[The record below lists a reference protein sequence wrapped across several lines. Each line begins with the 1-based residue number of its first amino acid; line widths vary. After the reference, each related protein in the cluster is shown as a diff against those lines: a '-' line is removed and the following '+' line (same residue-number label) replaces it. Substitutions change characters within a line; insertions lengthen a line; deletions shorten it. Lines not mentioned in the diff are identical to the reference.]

1 MNKELQQVI
10 IMELNFENKEDS
22 QRIRNKVTSTS
33 KSSKGQFQSVALTFK
48 VLNFKSLRQ
57 KSLPM
62 NFESSFR
69 KVESVKFEM
78 KARIESKKAHF

>member
-1 MNKELQQVI
+1 MNKELQQVLT
-10 IMELNFENKEDS
+10 MELNFENKEGS
-22 QRIRNKVTSTS
+22 KRIRNKVTSSS

-69 KVESVKFEM
+69 KVKSVNLEM
-78 KARIESKKAHF
+78 KARIE